1 MHSLV
6 KELHQSNLKQFRNPP
21 VFRTTIVQTL
31 ESNIIMSDTDNTA
44 ADINT
49 NEPTVLQKFA
59 FRFKKDKLGNKRAPV
74 ELNLPVPTIAGI
86 VAILRAG
93 GKELELLNDAIYGV
107 IKSVAGEIVA
117 EKQDVSQDNFP
128 TAQVLWSAIA
138 NMPKAERATIP
149 QEQWD
154 GFAADYLAVMPGLT
168 GKTADQVG
176 LAVSIFMKKFS
187 MVKTNKPILGK
198 LKEQLALYM
207 DTPNAENFQDVLDL
221 LVRRVDAYLSAE
233 EAVILAENL

>member
-1 MHSLV
+1 MTD
-6 KELHQSNLKQFRNPP
+6 
-21 VFRTTIVQTL
+21 TTTEV
-31 ESNIIMSDTDNTA
+31 
-44 ADINT
+44 NT

-74 ELNLPVPTIAGI
+74 ELTLPVPTISGI
-86 VAILRAG
+86 VGILKAG
-93 GKELELLNDAIYGV
+93 GKELELLNDAIYSV
-107 IKSVAGEIVA
+107 IKSVAAEIVA
-117 EKQDVSQDNFP
+117 EKSDVSQDNFP
-128 TAQVLWSAIA
+128 VNQVFWTAIA

-154 GFAADYLAVMPGLT
+154 GFAADYLAAMPGLT

-176 LAVSIFMKKFS
+176 LAVQIYLKKFTQ
-187 MVKTNKPILGK
+187 VKTNKPILGK

-207 DTPNAENFQDVLDL
+207 ETPNAENFQDVLEL
-221 LVRRVDAYLSAE
+221 LVRRVDTYLTAE

>member
-1 MHSLV
+1 
-6 KELHQSNLKQFRNPP
+6 
-21 VFRTTIVQTL
+21 
-31 ESNIIMSDTDNTA
+31 MSETSEV
-44 ADINT
+44 NT
-49 NEPTVLQKFA
+49 NETTVAQKFT

-74 ELNLPVPTIAGI
+74 ELNLPVPTISGI
-86 VAILRAG
+86 VEILKAG

-107 IKSVAGEIVA
+107 VKSVASEIVA
-117 EKQDVSQDNFP
+117 DNANISQDNFP
-128 TAQVLWSAIA
+128 TAQVLWTAIA

-168 GKTADQVG
+168 GKSADQVG
-176 LAVSIFMKKFS
+176 LATQIYLKKFV

-207 DTPNAENFQDVLDL
+207 ETPNAENFQDVLEL
-221 LVRRVDAYLSAE
+221 LLRRVDAYLSAE
-233 EAVILAENL
+233 ELVVTADNI

>member
-1 MHSLV
+1 M
-6 KELHQSNLKQFRNPP
+6 
-21 VFRTTIVQTL
+21 T
-31 ESNIIMSDTDNTA
+31 DTNTSEV
-44 ADINT
+44 NT

-86 VAILRAG
+86 VDILKAG

-117 EKQDVSQDNFP
+117 ENANVSQDTFP
-128 TAQVLWSAIA
+128 VAQVLWSAIA

-154 GFAADYLAVMPGLT
+154 GFVQDYLAVMPGLT
-168 GKTADQVG
+168 GKTSDQVG
-176 LAVSIFMKKFS
+176 LATQIYLKKFA

-198 LKEQLALYM
+198 LKEQLALYVE
-207 DTPNAENFQDVLDL
+207 TPNAENFSDVLEL
-221 LVRRVDAYLSAE
+221 LLRRVDAYLSAE
-233 EAVILAENL
+233 EMVIAADNI

>member
-1 MHSLV
+1 MTD
-6 KELHQSNLKQFRNPP
+6 
-21 VFRTTIVQTL
+21 TTTEV
-31 ESNIIMSDTDNTA
+31 
-44 ADINT
+44 NT

-74 ELNLPVPTIAGI
+74 ELTLPVPTISGI
-86 VAILRAG
+86 VGILKAG
-93 GKELELLNDAIYGV
+93 GKELELLNDAIYSV
-107 IKSVAGEIVA
+107 IKSVAAEIVA
-117 EKQDVSQDNFP
+117 EKSDVSQDNFP
-128 TAQVLWSAIA
+128 VGQVFWTAIA

-154 GFAADYLAVMPGLT
+154 GFAADYLAAMPGLT

-176 LAVSIFMKKFS
+176 LAVQIYLKKFTQ
-187 MVKTNKPILGK
+187 VKTNKPILGK

-207 DTPNAENFQDVLDL
+207 ETPNAENFQDVLEL
-221 LVRRVDAYLSAE
+221 LVRRVDTYLTAE

>member
-1 MHSLV
+1 M
-6 KELHQSNLKQFRNPP
+6 
-21 VFRTTIVQTL
+21 T
-31 ESNIIMSDTDNTA
+31 DTNTSEV
-44 ADINT
+44 NT
-49 NEPTVLQKFA
+49 NEATVLQKFT

-74 ELNLPVPTIAGI
+74 ELNLPVPTISGI
-86 VAILRAG
+86 VDILKAG

-107 IKSVAGEIVA
+107 VKSVASEIVA
-117 EKQDVSQDNFP
+117 DNANISQDNFP
-128 TAQVLWSAIA
+128 TAQVLWTAIA

-168 GKTADQVG
+168 GKSADQVG
-176 LAVSIFMKKFS
+176 LATQIYLKKFV

-207 DTPNAENFQDVLDL
+207 ETPNAENFQDVMEL
-221 LVRRVDAYLSAE
+221 LLRRVDAYLSAE
-233 EAVILAENL
+233 EQVILADNL

>member
-1 MHSLV
+1 MT
-6 KELHQSNLKQFRNPP
+6 N
-21 VFRTTIVQTL
+21 TTAEV
-31 ESNIIMSDTDNTA
+31 
-44 ADINT
+44 NT

-74 ELNLPVPTIAGI
+74 ELNLPVPTISGI
-86 VAILRAG
+86 VEILKAG
-93 GKELELLNDAIYGV
+93 GKELELLNDAIYSV
-107 IKSVAGEIVA
+107 IKSVAAEIVA
-117 EKQDVSQDNFP
+117 EKSDVSQDNFP
-128 TAQVLWSAIA
+128 IGQVFWTAIA

-154 GFAADYLAVMPGLT
+154 GFAADYLAAMPGLT

-176 LAVSIFMKKFS
+176 LAVQIYLKKFTQ
-187 MVKTNKPILGK
+187 VKTNKPILGK

-207 DTPNAENFQDVLDL
+207 ETPNAENFQDVLEL
-221 LVRRVDAYLSAE
+221 LVRRVDTYLTAE

>member
-1 MHSLV
+1 M
-6 KELHQSNLKQFRNPP
+6 
-21 VFRTTIVQTL
+21 T
-31 ESNIIMSDTDNTA
+31 DTNTSEV
-44 ADINT
+44 NT
-49 NEPTVLQKFA
+49 NEATVLQKFT

-74 ELNLPVPTIAGI
+74 ELNLPVPTISGI
-86 VAILRAG
+86 VDILKAG

-107 IKSVAGEIVA
+107 VKSVASEIVA
-117 EKQDVSQDNFP
+117 DNANISQDNFP
-128 TAQVLWSAIA
+128 VAQVLWTAIA

-168 GKTADQVG
+168 GKSADQVG
-176 LAVSIFMKKFS
+176 LATQIYLKKFV

-207 DTPNAENFQDVLDL
+207 ETPNAENFQDVLEL
-221 LVRRVDAYLSAE
+221 LLRRVDAYLSAE
-233 EAVILAENL
+233 ELVVTADNI

>member
-1 MHSLV
+1 M
-6 KELHQSNLKQFRNPP
+6 
-21 VFRTTIVQTL
+21 T
-31 ESNIIMSDTDNTA
+31 DTNTSEV
-44 ADINT
+44 NT
-49 NEPTVLQKFA
+49 NEATVLQKFS

-74 ELNLPVPTIAGI
+74 ELNLPVPTISGI
-86 VAILRAG
+86 VDILKAG

-117 EKQDVSQDNFP
+117 DNATVSQDNFP
-128 TAQVLWSAIA
+128 VAQVLWSAIA

-154 GFAADYLAVMPGLT
+154 GFVQDYLAVMTGLT
-168 GKTADQVG
+168 GKTAEQVG
-176 LAVSIFMKKFS
+176 LATQIYLKKFA

-207 DTPNAENFQDVLDL
+207 ETPNAENYSDVMEL
-221 LVRRVDAYLSAE
+221 LLRRVDAYLSAE
-233 EAVILAENL
+233 EQVILADNL

>member
-1 MHSLV
+1 MT
-6 KELHQSNLKQFRNPP
+6 ETSND
-21 VFRTTIVQTL
+21 TTGV
-31 ESNIIMSDTDNTA
+31 
-44 ADINT
+44 NT
-49 NEPTVLQKFA
+49 NETTVVQKFT

-74 ELNLPVPTIAGI
+74 ELNLPVPTISGI
-86 VAILRAG
+86 VEILKAG

-107 IKSVAGEIVA
+107 VKSVASEIVA
-117 EKQDVSQDNFP
+117 ENANVSQDNFP
-128 TAQVLWSAIA
+128 LAQVLWSAIA
-138 NMPKAERATIP
+138 NMPKAERATIA

-176 LAVSIFMKKFS
+176 LATQIYLKKFA

-207 DTPNAENFQDVLDL
+207 ETPNAENFQDVMEL
-221 LVRRVDAYLSAE
+221 LLRRVDAYLSAE
-233 EAVILAENL
+233 EQVILADNL